1 MLKTNLIQITG
12 RGTNVNFAIDDTAP
26 FAEIAQGLR
35 EHLAERRALYSRGI
49 ITVNVGRRMLARE
62 ELTQIKQILE
72 KESGVAVARF
82 WCSPDILEE
91 ALSETIGFGV
101 AVSPSGAPGQPQN
114 SPEARE
120 NKNTRPSDQV
130 EPDGLELWR
139 AYSPPAPVAQN
150 SSEPDHAESPM
161 EAEREAEVSQPAPSS
176 HSRPE
181 VSPERVS
188 QTPAPPASYARPEP
202 EVSGLNRGNEA
213 LLIKTTC
220 RSGEV
225 IRYPGDLIILA
236 DVNPGAQIIA
246 EGDIMVFGNLR
257 GLAHAGASGDVQ
269 ATIIALNLDTH
280 RLQIGPYTGMAPKA
294 SKRSK
299 STSTRTSPRI
309 AYVRRRSIFVAP
321 YAGRFAGYSGG
332 ILYDG

>member
-1 MLKTNLIQITG
+1 MLKTNLIQVTG

-26 FAEIAQGLR
+26 FGEVAQGLR
-35 EHLAERRALYSRGI
+35 EHLTEYRALYSRGT

-72 KESGVAVARF
+72 KESGVGVARF

-101 AVSPSGAPGQPQN
+101 AVSPSAAPIQQQK
-114 SPEARE
+114 SPKVRE
-120 NKNTRPSDQV
+120 NNRKTRASGQA
-130 EPDGLELWR
+130 EPDSLELWL
-139 AYSPPAPVAQN
+139 AYSPPAHDSP
-150 SSEPDHAESPM
+150 EPDHAESSI
-161 EAEREAEVSQPAPSS
+161 ELGQIEEVPPPTLSG
-176 HSRPE
+176 HS
-181 VSPERVS
+181 SPETSPESVS
-188 QTPAPPASYARPEP
+188 QTPAPQASYARPEL

-225 IRYPGDLIILA
+225 IRYPGDVIVLA

-246 EGDIMVFGNLR
+246 DGDIMVFGSLR

-269 ATIIALNLDTH
+269 ATIIVLNLDTH
-280 RLQIGPYTGMAPKA
+280 RLQIGPYTGTAPKA
-294 SKRSK
+294 NKRSK
-299 STSTRTSPRI
+299 STRTSPQI
-309 AYVRRRSIFVAP
+309 VYVRRRSIFVAP

>member
-1 MLKTNLIQITG
+1 MLKTNLIQVTG

-26 FAEIAQGLR
+26 FGEVAQGLR
-35 EHLAERRALYSRGI
+35 EHLAEHRALYSRGS

-82 WCSPDILEE
+82 WCSPGILEE

-101 AVSPSGAPGQPQN
+101 AVSPSGAPVQPQK
-114 SPEARE
+114 SPESREDRKASPAAR
-120 NKNTRPSDQV
+120 P
-130 EPDGLELWR
+130 EPDGLDLWQ
-139 AYSPPAPVAQN
+139 AYSPPAPAAHD
-150 SSEPDHAESPM
+150 SSESDHARFP
-161 EAEREAEVSQPAPSS
+161 V
-176 HSRPE
+176 RPGPGEE
-181 VSPERVS
+181 VSP
-188 QTPAPPASYARPEP
+188 PASSGHSSPEARQEKAGQRPASPASYARSEV

-225 IRYPGDLIILA
+225 IRYPGDVIVLA

-246 EGDIMVFGNLR
+246 DGDIMVFGNLR

-294 SKRSK
+294 NKRSK
-299 STSTRTSPRI
+299 STRTSPQI
-309 AYVRRRSIFVAP
+309 VYVRRRSIFVAP

>member
-1 MLKTNLIQITG
+1 MLKTNLIQVTG
-12 RGTNVNFAIDDTAP
+12 RGTNINFAIDDTAP
-26 FAEIAQGLR
+26 FAEVAQRLR
-35 EHLAERRALYSRGI
+35 EHLAERRALYSRGT

-62 ELTQIKQILE
+62 ELTQIKRILE

-82 WCSPDILEE
+82 WCSPNMLEE
-91 ALSETIGFGV
+91 ALSESIGFGV
-101 AVSPSGAPGQPQN
+101 AVSPSGAPGQHKT
-114 SPEARE
+114 SSEVRE
-120 NKNTRPSDQV
+120 NRKASPSAQKD
-130 EPDGLELWR
+130 PDELELWR
-139 AYSPPAPVAQN
+139 AYSPPAPPAHGWP
-150 SSEPDHAESPM
+150 EPDHAEASVGPGQT
-161 EAEREAEVSQPAPSS
+161 EEVSLPTLSGHSSTEVSQ
-176 HSRPE
+176 E
-181 VSPERVS
+181 KVS
-188 QTPAPPASYARPEP
+188 QIPAPPASYTRPELQ
-202 EVSGLNRGNEA
+202 VAGLNRGNEA

-225 IRYPGDLIILA
+225 IRYPGDVIILA

-246 EGDIMVFGNLR
+246 DGDIMVFGSLR

-294 SKRSK
+294 NKRSK
-299 STSTRTSPRI
+299 STRTGPQI
-309 AYVRRRSIFVAP
+309 VYVRRRSIFVAP

>member
-1 MLKTNLIQITG
+1 MLKTNLIQVSG
-12 RGTNVNFAIDDTAP
+12 RGTNVNFVIDDTAP
-26 FAEIAQGLR
+26 FAEVAQGLR
-35 EHLAERRALYSRGI
+35 EHLAENRALYSRGT

-72 KESGVAVARF
+72 QESGVVVARF

-91 ALSETIGFGV
+91 ALSESMGFGV
-101 AVSPSGAPGQPQN
+101 AVSPSGTPVQPQKN
-114 SPEARE
+114 PEVKE
-120 NKNTRPSDQV
+120 NRKAKPSAQA

-139 AYSPPAPVAQN
+139 AYSAPTPTSHNRPEPDRVESPAGPAPGEEVSPPAPF
-150 SSEPDHAESPM
+150 
-161 EAEREAEVSQPAPSS
+161 S
-176 HSRPE
+176 HSIPE
-181 VSPERVS
+181 VSREKAI
-188 QTPAPPASYARPEP
+188 QTPAAPVSYARPEP

-225 IRYPGDLIILA
+225 IRYPGDVIILA

-246 EGDIMVFGNLR
+246 DGDIMVFGSLR

-294 SKRSK
+294 NKRSK
-299 STSTRTSPRI
+299 STRTSPQI
-309 AYVRRRSIFVAP
+309 VYVRRRSIFVAP
-321 YAGRFAGYSGG
+321 YAGRFGEYSGG